1 MKKITL
7 FIASLFIAMAS
18 FAEITVD
25 TLWQKTTSS
34 GLAVEDSKSTGLAYD
49 NGKLLV
55 PTRLGGDTVAHVY
68 DATTGDQLFETDGT
82 TPQRVLI
89 AGLGEGC
96 KSYGADFVTD
106 DNGTVYYFQRIS
118 SQVYKRGTD
127 GTYAKFGGTFTSGW
141 NVNCI
146 DVYVDEN
153 NNGCVVAPRSN
164 GDIYYLPITAG
175 VAGEWKTFTQTTGT
189 KTQVRANIVD
199 ATHIWIDGTETLPTL
214 VTLNSDLSAI
224 ESEKTITSPL
234 LSAGVCGVEQISVLG
249 YDYLICAANNH
260 STVFEAPNHSFVIF
274 QLNEDGTITPVTGYI
289 PTQDWTPNTAD
300 SFQFLETTSLV
311 NGSEVTIYVVAGY
324 NGLAA
329 YKLTG
334 FPENPAQSSAYTTVA
349 QVKAITGESVP
360 VEFTPTDAVIT
371 FVVNDGVIIED
382 ATGALKAESY
392 EWRYADG
399 VKAGMKLTS
408 LSAYWNYKEVIDYGY
423 GDPYVYTYPG
433 VLYTPDT
440 EVLTYTLGEEATVNY
455 QEVTP
460 AALLADYEGYK
471 YRAVKIAKTAIVS
484 DKDGN
489 PAVAAGEEFL
499 TLYYDGNLPGEAVLY
514 GYYGPH
520 PYGEDRG
527 TVFNVVEAELEYT
540 ILENADIIS
549 EYSADDYSEV
559 QYVMVGEE
567 KLRISYS
574 GDNEL
579 PKVATTL
586 KGYKANETYYDYDE
600 NGNEIQM
607 TREVFVVVDFTYET
621 ITIADFVATTET
633 VGYSSY
639 KCVVYNG
646 EKVYLTAPY
655 GTSIPGM
662 GTVTGYFIEK
672 ATSSSVNKF
681 LYVLTAEAT
690 GYSNINEY
698 KSAVGAGNTAA
709 KAAALAEGMLISYV
723 YTVGEQSTLFVTQ
736 KSGYS
741 TYYSAIRTTT
751 TDKNGK
757 AYAAGDS
764 IKGVKGILSVFGFD
778 NATQQFTATNHLDVE
793 AGNIE
798 ITSSGNTANIPAV
811 SSLYGLEYITGA
823 NKRSAGSY
831 DMKYSTIPVG
841 QIKAVGDDYYFFSDK
856 GDSILIVTPGFT
868 VPAEYLTERV
878 SVKGYIDVMNSG
890 DKVQVIVPS
899 RADFVASNVKFA
911 SVADMKAAGA
921 AATGITYELENP
933 TLLTYIEVGSEYD
946 WNTYEEIEVKRLYVQ
961 DATGAMRIS
970 LDAEATAA
978 CTLAVGDSVVG
989 LKGIFDSYNKGITI
1003 SAVNATYTVKNSG
1016 NAVVPTVIT
1025 LAELIAAQSAG
1036 TYNAMLVRLENVEYI
1051 KSQIESEYTP
1061 GTFFDIHYFV
1071 QGTDTLSYS
1080 QGNFNDGFGA
1090 VGYTFYQMNN
1100 ITAVVENGWQ
1110 GGQYGFWP
1118 ISQAAIESAVST
1130 EEGATIISIRNNT
1143 ESKEVKFTGDATTSY
1158 ITNRGIIIQD
1168 GTGAILLD
1176 GVDTL
1181 ALDRKISNV
1190 EGTYYP
1196 SSADCM
1202 ARIVPTSLENK
1213 GRGRLSKET
1222 VTIDTLVNFP
1232 ANFEGEIVDIAVAK
1246 TNRLAEGVYTM
1257 TATNGTA
1264 IAVRGEVVPSD
1275 AKLTGLVYH
1284 VSAEEPAFTVTAYD
1298 FYNTGS
1304 NRVLMFH
1311 ELKDYM
1317 AKWGPVD
1324 SEQYTVSGFTSPVL
1338 VNSVFSSQGGT
1349 ALNVQQTNADGTI
1362 TGLTV
1367 WAMYTPEGVTFEAGD
1382 SIAFIKGGYVPY
1394 MDLSTTYGVDGYA
1407 RGRSINA
1414 YRYDCH
1420 IGDIDYPTD
1429 VDSIEIDGEKVLPSI
1444 VEIQLGTL
1452 IQKINSGNEVVYTEV
1467 DDITGF
1473 FGATAVDHQAKNYQ
1487 ITGTVVVDTTSY
1499 EWDGETV
1506 YEYAAYIKVGENKL
1520 RLSGINFNAFAN
1532 KEITVKGNFDIGYA
1546 LEDLTSFYV
1555 SELAN
1560 VEADFK
1566 FVENIAGFLA
1576 AADTEN
1582 EVLILS
1588 EVAVTYQNG
1597 ANIYVRDNS
1606 GSLLIYDFDYQ
1617 NAGYVNGDRL
1627 TGVKGKYKDYNG
1639 LPEMVE
1645 ATLPAATAGDAIAP
1659 RAISVADLAT
1669 AGLSEYVVLNEVR
1682 FTENLAFSA
1691 ENRNATVTNGDGETA
1706 AIYNQYKLEASWGT
1720 NTPVAIVG
1728 TVGVYKENRQLN
1740 YISHDVFAVEFAN
1753 IAAIYAKGMWD
1764 MSRYED
1770 YTAQSVLARL
1780 NSQPTVVD
1788 KVVAAGHMGAVN
1800 NYYLNDGTGAIVLQ
1814 APADDPN
1821 AWPEPVEGL
1830 NIEVGQK
1837 LPAGLLATIDFKC
1850 VTDEETYLPTGEV
1863 YGAPVLTYVSKV
1875 TGVDAEGWDI
1885 SESNADFVGGC
1896 TESDFVEEAVEASL
1910 ADVLANRMDYAGQL
1924 LVVDTTANYY
1934 AEVAM
1939 DHLTGSVATKAYMF
1953 WNKDEA
1959 FDVEVLEEEGTTYVF
1974 VYPKYTEDNNNY
1986 AGELFNVQAENL
1998 PAATLEDAATIE
2010 VATVRFDWNSIAMGQ
2025 TLILKEGYDVK
2036 DAQGGTLVD
2045 VENGE
2050 LVVNVYANNGSVY
2063 VETEAGV
2070 MIEVYTVNGL
2080 RVFAGVSNTNTTV
2093 INGLTDIA
2101 IIRVNGVAY
2110 KVFVK

>member
-89 AGLGEGC
+89 AGLGDGC

-118 SQVYKRGTD
+118 NQVYKRGTD

-141 NVNCI
+141 SVNCI

-175 VAGEWKTFTQTTGT
+175 EAGEWKTFVQTTGT

-260 STVFEAPNHSFVIF
+260 STAFEAPNHSFVIF

-334 FPENPAQSSAYTTVA
+334 FPEAPAQSSAYTTVA

-371 FVVNDGVIIED
+371 FVLSEGIIIED
-382 ATGALKAESY
+382 ATGAMMASSY
-392 EWRYADG
+392 YWRYESA
-399 VKAGMKLTS
+399 VKPGMKLTS

-433 VLYTPDT
+433 VLYTPDS
-440 EVLTYTLGEEATVNY
+440 EPLTYTLGEETTVNY

-484 DKDGN
+484 DKAGN
-489 PAVAAGEEFL
+489 PAVVAGEEFL

-520 PYGEDRG
+520 PYGEERG

-586 KGYKANETYYDYDE
+586 KGYKASETYYDYDE
-600 NGNEIQM
+600 NYNEIQM
-607 TREVFVVVDFTYET
+607 SREVFVVVEFTYET
-621 ITIADFVATTET
+621 ITIADFVATTEK

-639 KCVVYNG
+639 KCVVHNG

-655 GTSIPGM
+655 GVSIPGM

-672 ATSSSVNKF
+672 ATSSSVDKF

-698 KSAVGAGNTAA
+698 KSAVGAGNTAE

-723 YTVGEQSTLFVTQ
+723 YTEGENTTLFVTQ

-741 TYYSAIRTTT
+741 TYYSAIRTTA

-841 QIKAVGDDYYFFSDK
+841 QIKAVGTDYYFFSDK

-868 VPAEYLTERV
+868 VPAEFLTERV

-899 RADFVASNVKFA
+899 RADFVTSNVKFA
-911 SVADMKAAGA
+911 SVADMKAASA
-921 AATGITYELENP
+921 AASGITYELENP
-933 TLLTYIEVGSEYD
+933 VLLTYIEVGSEYD
-946 WNTYEEIEVKRLYVQ
+946 WNTGEKNEVKRLYVQ

-1025 LAELIAAQSAG
+1025 LAELIEAQSAG

-1051 KSQIESEYTP
+1051 KSQIESEWTA
-1061 GTFFDIHYFV
+1061 GTFYDIHYFV
-1071 QGTDTLSYS
+1071 QGEDTLSYS

-1090 VGYTFYQMNN
+1090 VGYKFYQMNN

-1118 ISQAAIESAVST
+1118 VSQAAIESAVST

-1143 ESKEVKFTGDATTSY
+1143 ESKEVKFTGEAVTSY
-1158 ITNRGIIIQD
+1158 LTERGVIIQD

-1202 ARIVPTSLENK
+1202 ARIVPTSLEDK

-1222 VTIDTLVNFP
+1222 VAIDTLVNFP

-1317 AKWGPVD
+1317 AKWGPVT

-1349 ALNVQQTNADGTI
+1349 ALNVQKTNADGSI

-1382 SIAFIKGGYVPY
+1382 SIAFVKGGYVPY
-1394 MDLSTTYGVDGYA
+1394 MDLSATYGVEGYA

-1520 RLSGINFNAFAN
+1520 RLSGAVNFKVLAN
-1532 KEITVKGNFDIGYA
+1532 QTVTVKGNFDIGYA
-1546 LEDLTSFYV
+1546 IEDLPSLYVASITDVIVDNVTVKNISEFLSFAHPTAV
-1555 SELAN
+1555 
-1560 VEADFK
+1560 VT
-1566 FVENIAGFLA
+1566 IAG
-1576 AADTEN
+1576 
-1582 EVLILS
+1582 
-1588 EVAVTYQNG
+1588 EVAVTYQNK
-1597 ANIYVRDNS
+1597 ANIYVQDETGAMLVYDNKNN
-1606 GSLLIYDFDYQ
+1606 FE
-1617 NAGYVNGDRL
+1617 NGDRL
-1627 TGVKGKYKDYNG
+1627 TGLKGKYKDYNG
-1639 LPEMVE
+1639 TPEMVE
-1645 ATLPAATAGDAIAP
+1645 VTFPEVVKGEAVLPT
-1659 RAISVADLAT
+1659 VLDLKDLNSAQ
-1669 AGLSEYVVLNEVR
+1669 LSSYVVINKVVFFEG
-1682 FTENLAFSA
+1682 LAFSSNKDD
-1691 ENRNATVTNGDGETA
+1691 NRYATASKIYTTTTDSTTVIDTISATV
-1706 AIYNQYKLEASWGT
+1706 YNSYLIEDTCDAKVDVSVVGIVAQYKGNKQIA
-1720 NTPVAIVG
+1720 
-1728 TVGVYKENRQLN
+1728 
-1740 YISHDVFAVEFAN
+1740 YISHNAYVAPVVPEAPTFTPNGGEFTDFVSVAIACATENTEIYYSLLDPKEAEEDSDKNEDVPTLVTAP
-1753 IAAIYAKGMWD
+1753 IL
-1764 MSRYED
+1764 
-1770 YTAQSVLARL
+1770 YTAPFELRES
-1780 NSQPTVVD
+1780 T
-1788 KVVAAGHMGAVN
+1788 KVEAYAQLKG
-1800 NYYLNDGTGAIVLQ
+1800 
-1814 APADDPN
+1814 
-1821 AWPEPVEGL
+1821 
-1830 NIEVGQK
+1830 
-1837 LPAGLLATIDFKC
+1837 
-1850 VTDEETYLPTGEV
+1850 VTDEF
-1863 YGAPVLTYVSKV
+1863 GAPIKSAVVTAIFTINVSDDIEKV
-1875 TGVDAEGWDI
+1875 E
-1885 SESNADFVGGC
+1885 
-1896 TESDFVEEAVEASL
+1896 L
-1910 ADVLANRMDYAGQL
+1910 AAL
-1924 LVVDTTANYY
+1924 
-1934 AEVAM
+1934 
-1939 DHLTGSVATKAYMF
+1939 
-1953 WNKDEA
+1953 
-1959 FDVEVLEEEGTTYVF
+1959 
-1974 VYPKYTEDNNNY
+1974 
-1986 AGELFNVQAENL
+1986 
-1998 PAATLEDAATIE
+1998 
-2010 VATVRFDWNSIAMGQ
+2010 
-2025 TLILKEGYDVK
+2025 
-2036 DAQGGTLVD
+2036 
-2045 VENGE
+2045 
-2050 LVVNVYANNGSVY
+2050 VYANNGMVY
-2063 VETEAGV
+2063 VETEAGN
-2070 MIEVYTVNGL
+2070 MIEVFTVQGQCLFAGEATSNVTEINALNADILLVKVNGNT
-2080 RVFAGVSNTNTTV
+2080 VKVS
-2093 INGLTDIA
+2093 
-2101 IIRVNGVAY
+2101 
-2110 KVFVK
+2110 VK

>member
-25 TLWQKTTSS
+25 TLWQFKVSADSARYIDTRNGIAVYDDETLLLNTRRS
-34 GLAVEDSKSTGLAYD
+34 GAQVVL
-49 NGKLLV
+49 
-55 PTRLGGDTVAHVY
+55 Y
-68 DATTGDQLFETDGT
+68 DATTGALKTDAEGSPLQLKNCEA
-82 TPQRVLI
+82 L
-89 AGLGEGC
+89 A
-96 KSYGADFVTD
+96 
-106 DNGTVYYFQRIS
+106 GTVTYGGDVVVDANGAIYIHQREGTGI
-118 SQVYKRGTD
+118 YK
-127 GTYAKFGGTFTSGW
+127 YANLEADPVAFIADAGCSAVFGF
-141 NVNCI
+141 
-146 DVYVDEN
+146 DVKVDAN
-153 NNGCVVAPRSN
+153 GNGCLVLGKQNSST
-164 GDIYYLPITAG
+164 IWYYPIKNN
-175 VAGEWKTFTQTTGT
+175 VAGEKIVYTTTLAPGGN
-189 KTQVRANIVD
+189 VRVNIVD
-199 ATHIWIDGTETLPTL
+199 TLNFWVDGKNVLPTL
-214 VTLNSDLSAI
+214 ITLENGAI
-224 ESEKTITSPL
+224 KSEKTISTS
-234 LSAGVCGVEQISVLG
+234 AVNINGQGIYQFNVLG
-249 YDYLICAANNH
+249 YDYLAVGANNATNDSNIPKH
-260 STVFEAPNHSFVIF
+260 SVVLFQVGDDLSLTQVGGFFPAKGLNNGTTDYNHFCEPVV
-274 QLNEDGTITPVTGYI
+274 LVDGDVAYLYI
-289 PTQDWTPNTAD
+289 NAG
-300 SFQFLETTSLV
+300 S
-311 NGSEVTIYVVAGY
+311 NGV
-324 NGLAA
+324 AA

-371 FVVNDGVIIED
+371 FVLSEGIIIED
-382 ATGALKAESY
+382 ETGAVKAESY

-757 AYAAGDS
+757 TYAAGDS

-778 NATQQFTATNHLDVE
+778 DATQQFTATNHLDVE

-899 RADFVASNVKFA
+899 RADFVTSNVKFA

-921 AATGITYELENP
+921 AASGITYELENP

-946 WNTYEEIEVKRLYVQ
+946 WNTGEENEVKRLYVQ
-961 DATGAMRIS
+961 DATGAMRIT
-970 LDAEATAA
+970 LDVAASAA
-978 CTLAVGDSVVG
+978 CTLAVGDSVAG
-989 LKGIFDSYNKGITI
+989 FKGIFDSYNKGITI

-1090 VGYTFYQMNN
+1090 VGYKFYQMNN

-1158 ITNRGIIIQD
+1158 ITDRGIIIQD

-1202 ARIVPTSLENK
+1202 ARIVPTSLEDK

-1222 VTIDTLVNFP
+1222 VTIDSLVNNI

-1691 ENRNATVTNGDGETA
+1691 ENRNATVTNDDEETA

-1850 VTDEETYLPTGEV
+1850 VTDEKWLPTGEV